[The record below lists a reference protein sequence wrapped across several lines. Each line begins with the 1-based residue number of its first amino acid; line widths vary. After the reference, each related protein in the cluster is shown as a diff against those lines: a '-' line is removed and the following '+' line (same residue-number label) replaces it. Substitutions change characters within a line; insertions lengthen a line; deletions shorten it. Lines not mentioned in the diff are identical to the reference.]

1 MMLAKDVCRPTVK
14 NGNIDFRFITSNI
27 DECPSSL
34 KKGIFAA
41 YIPRRRLRTPKQARS
56 GSTLSPTAGSAP
68 ERHCARGCR
77 RYNLIKIAGRTCYEP
92 CGWLD

>member
-41 YIPRRRLRTPKQARS
+41 YTFSA
-56 GSTLSPTAGSAP
+56 AG
-68 ERHCARGCR
+68 
-77 RYNLIKIAGRTCYEP
+77 
-92 CGWLD
+92 

>member
-14 NGNIDFRFITSNI
+14 NGNIDFRVITSNV

-41 YIPRRRLRTPKQARS
+41 YTFPPPAEDTKTGSLGPTSIPS
-56 GSTLSPTAGSAP
+56 VDSAP
-68 ERHCARGCR
+68 ERHCAGDCV